1 MQSLGWSVG
10 LWNNNNNKNN
20 IYNQFY
26 CKTEILF
33 LISISHVNVLKQLLI
48 IYCGIESTFEE
59 KDIKLHTNLSSLYL
73 L

>member
-26 CKTEILF
+26 CKTETYEL
-33 LISISHVNVLKQLLI
+33 
-48 IYCGIESTFEE
+48 ES
-59 KDIKLHTNLSSLYL
+59 
-73 L
+73 